1 MATSRQK
8 THHVS
13 LPADVLR
20 GEGVRDV
27 VVLDVPRQQKPEAT
41 KNESRWS
48 TTEAENID
56 GGLGATQQFRRSS
69 HFFFSR
75 HNLCDDFTRSST
87 NRKLSTVRHI
97 VGCVKEEWP
106 EKTSVWPG
114 AARMLTRRREKRWR
128 IPSSSSWNSTPAGGE

>member
-1 MATSRQK
+1 MTTLRQR

-13 LPADVLR
+13 LAADVLR

-41 KNESRWS
+41 KNESRWF
-48 TTEAENID
+48 TGAEIID
-56 GGLGATQQFRRSS
+56 GGLGATQQFEWSS

-114 AARMLTRRREKRWR
+114 PGRTLTRRREKRWR